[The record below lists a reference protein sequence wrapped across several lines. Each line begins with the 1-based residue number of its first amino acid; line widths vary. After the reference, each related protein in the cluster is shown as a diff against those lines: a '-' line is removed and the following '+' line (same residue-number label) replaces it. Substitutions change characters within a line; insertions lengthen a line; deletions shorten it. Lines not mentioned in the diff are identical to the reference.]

1 MMEQRI
7 HAMLSDYDG
16 TLVPTADVKNP
27 KANTVAKELEQT
39 LNKVSSEIP
48 ICVISTKDFEF
59 LKNKTIFARVL
70 SCMMGIEALEANG

>member
-16 TLVPTADVKNP
+16 TLVPPANVKNP
-27 KANTVAKELEQT
+27 NANTVAKELEQT

-48 ICVISTKDFEF
+48 VCVISMKDFEF
-59 LKNKTIFARVL
+59 LKKKTTFAGIL
-70 SCMMGIEALEANG
+70 SCMMGIETLEANG